1 MLVACASAT
10 LLAQQGTSPVPQS
23 DAPNTAPPAASAPAT
38 PASDRPSFAE
48 WLEQL
53 RAEAIAKGIKPAIV
67 QQALEGVS
75 EPVPVVIERDRSQA
89 EIVLPLETYITR
101 QVTAERVRTGREM
114 LARYT
119 DTLSEIS
126 RTYGVP
132 SPIIGGIWGME
143 SNYGRFPGVRPTIA
157 ALATLA
163 WDPRRGAY
171 FRRELF
177 DALSILNNGDVDV
190 PDLKGSW
197 AGAMGQPQFMPSS
210 YLQFATDFDGDG
222 RRDIWT
228 TPADVFASIANY
240 LKGHGWTAGESWG
253 REVTFSPDAAR
264 HIASTVAHRT
274 GSCSALRDMTVSMPM
289 SEWRRLGAKTT
300 GGARIAKDDR
310 KASLVSGRSRH
321 FLVLGNY
328 EALLQYNCAHSY
340 ALSVALLGDQLG
352 ASASASAV
360 GTPAKGKR
368 PVRAAAKAPTR
379 EGTSTP
385 TR

>member
-10 LLAQQGTSPVPQS
+10 VLAQQATSTTSPAS
-23 DAPNTAPPAASAPAT
+23 DAQNAAPPAATAPAST
-38 PASDRPSFAE
+38 APDRPSFAE

-53 RAEAIAKGIKPAIV
+53 RAEALAKGIKPAIV
-67 QQALEGVS
+67 QQALDGVT

-114 LARYT
+114 MARYT
-119 DTLSEIS
+119 DTLTDVSKA
-126 RTYGVP
+126 YGVP
-132 SPIIGGIWGME
+132 ATIIGGIWGME
-143 SNYGRFPGVRPTIA
+143 SNYGRFSGVRPTIA

-210 YLQFATDFDGDG
+210 YLQFAADFDGDG
-222 RRDIWT
+222 RRDIWA

-240 LKGHGWTAGESWG
+240 LKGHGWAANESWG
-253 REVTFSPDAAR
+253 REVKFDADAAR
-264 HIASTVAHRT
+264 RVASTVAHRT
-274 GSCSALRDMTVSMPM
+274 GSCSALRDMTVPM
-289 SEWRRLGAKTT
+289 SLSEWRRLGAKTL
-300 GGARIAKDDR
+300 GGARVPKDER
-310 KASLVSGRSRH
+310 KASLVSGRTRH
-321 FLVLGNY
+321 FLVYGNY

-352 ASASASAV
+352 STAAV
-360 GTPAKGKR
+360 VKSPEKAKR
-368 PVRAAAKAPTR
+368 PAPAVSRATTHTR
-379 EGTSTP
+379 NSRTKH
-385 TR
+385 